1 MVLVDT
7 SVWIEH
13 FRKNDP
19 ALRELLNDGLV
30 LIHPFV
36 IGELACGNLKNRS
49 RILTDLNA
57 LPFAVS
63 PAHDEVLRLIEG
75 RKLAGLGIGWID
87 GHLLASALLSNC
99 RFWTIDGRLDRAAA
113 AAGVKRYPAGSSP
126 AHH

>member
-13 FRKNDP
+13 FRKNNP
-19 ALRELLNDGLV
+19 ALQQLLNEAVV

-36 IGELACGNLKNRS
+36 IGELACGNLKNRR
-49 RILTDLNA
+49 RILADLNA
-57 LPFAVS
+57 LPFAIS
-63 PAHDEVLRLIEG
+63 PAHDEVLRLIEE
-75 RKLAGLGIGWID
+75 RKLEGLGIGWID

-99 RFWTIDGRLDRAAA
+99 RFWTLDGRLDRAAA
-113 AAGVKRYPAGSSP
+113 AAGVKLYRP